1 VLGVTRLPPWFE
13 QTLSIFEPAF
23 SDSRN
28 AESLKHLVSALI
40 LAETQWTVSEL
51 SQGISRPDGNAKSRR
66 AYDYF
71 FGGADWSAT
80 DLAQCHAEYVF
91 DQLQVGAGDDV
102 LLHIDDTFAGKTG
115 DATDGVVRL
124 YNPVAGETELGNKLV
139 ISCLQIG
146 DVYVPYLAQMYVPED
161 LAPDFDEPFKKK
173 TEIAVEDIVTPLQL
187 PAGAALTVVFDSAYY
202 GDERAVAIQNQGD
215 NVVCRLKSDKHVSP
229 LGVVWTQRVDAFAST
244 LEYESTTITVRG
256 KEKTYDVA
264 SEIVEIEGV
273 GPVKIVASETDD
285 TTRHYLSTDLG
296 RSAAEILELVEHR
309 WNIETVHEESN
320 AKFGFKQY
328 QLEGKQ
334 AIERY
339 LQIVFLAWTL
349 VTFAERANVAFW
361 EERGGLSVR
370 LDYAKQAY
378 LVETLLEIT
387 EEVAPSLPRA
397 ERREQL
403 HELVREF
410 SWSSLANSFIAI
422 SKAYT
427 PSSGLCG
434 FYVGLIR
441 ESYFDKTNTAPLFKL
456 SPVR

>member
-1 VLGVTRLPPWFE
+1 M
-13 QTLSIFEPAF
+13 
-23 SDSRN
+23 
-28 AESLKHLVSALI
+28 
-40 LAETQWTVSEL
+40 LAEAQWTVGEL
-51 SQGISRPDGNAKSRR
+51 SRGISRPDADAKSRR

-80 DLAQCHAEYVF
+80 NLAQCHAEYVF

-102 LLHIDDTFAGKTG
+102 LLHIDDTFAPKTG
-115 DATDGVVRL
+115 DATDGVARL
-124 YNPVAGETELGNKLV
+124 YNPVAAETELGNKLV
-139 ISCLQIG
+139 TSCLQVG
-146 DVYVPYLAQMYVPED
+146 DVYVPYLARMYVPEE

-202 GDERAVAIQNQGD
+202 GDKRVVAIQDQGHD
-215 NVVCRLKSDKHVSP
+215 VVCRLKSDKHVS
-229 LGVVWTQRVDAFAST
+229 LQGAVWTQRVDARAST

-264 SEIVEIEGV
+264 SEIVEIDDV
-273 GPVKIVASETDD
+273 GPVKIVASKTDD

-328 QLEGKQ
+328 QLERKQ

-339 LQIVFLAWTL
+339 IQLVFLAWTL

-370 LDYAKQAY
+370 LDHAKEAY
-378 LVETLLEIT
+378 LVETLLEMT

-410 SWSSLANSFIAI
+410 SWSSFANFFLTAF
-422 SKAYT
+422 KTYT
-427 PSSGLCG
+427 ALNERSG
-434 FYVGLIR
+434 FYIDLV
-441 ESYFDKTNTAPLFKL
+441 
-456 SPVR
+456 

>member
-1 VLGVTRLPPWFE
+1 MLGVTRLPPWFD
-13 QTLSIFEPAF
+13 QALSTFEPAF

-28 AESLKHLVSALI
+28 VDSFNHLVSALI
-40 LAETQWTVSEL
+40 LAETQWTVSGL
-51 SQGISRPDGNAKSRR
+51 SRGISRPDGTAKSRR

-71 FGGADWSAT
+71 LGGADWSAA
-80 DLAQCHAEYVF
+80 DLAQQQAAYVF
-91 DQLQVGAGDDV
+91 ERLDVGADDEI
-102 LLHIDDTFAGKTG
+102 LLHIDDTFAPKTG
-115 DATDGVVRL
+115 DATDGVARL
-124 YNPVAGETELGNKLV
+124 YNPVAAETELGNKIV
-139 ISCLQIG
+139 TSCLQVG
-146 DVYVPYLAQMYVPED
+146 DVYVPYLARMYVPED

-202 GDERAVAIQNQGD
+202 GNERAVAIQNQGHD
-215 NVVCRLKSDKHVSP
+215 VVCRLKSDKHVSP
-229 LGVVWTQRVDAFAST
+229 QDVVWTQRVDARAST

-273 GPVKIVASETDD
+273 GPVKIVASKTED
-285 TTRHYLSTDLG
+285 TTRYYLSTDLG

-328 QLEGKQ
+328 QVERKQ

-339 LQIVFLAWTL
+339 IQLVFLAWTL
-349 VTFAERANVAFW
+349 VTFAERADVAFW

-370 LDYAKQAY
+370 LDHAKEAY
-378 LVETLLEIT
+378 LVETLLEMT
-387 EEVAPSLPRA
+387 EEVAPSLPQA

-410 SWSSLANSFIAI
+410 SWSSFAI
-422 SKAYT
+422 FFVAAIIIYT
-427 PSSGLCG
+427 PLSNRYG
-434 FYVGLIR
+434 FY
-441 ESYFDKTNTAPLFKL
+441 
-456 SPVR
+456 

>member
-1 VLGVTRLPPWFE
+1 MLGVTRLPPWFE
-13 QTLSIFEPAF
+13 QALSAFEPAF

-28 AESLKHLVSALI
+28 ADSLKHLVSALI
-40 LAETQWTVSEL
+40 LAETQWTVSGL

-71 FGGADWSAT
+71 FEGADWSAT
-80 DLAQCHAEYVF
+80 DLAQLHAEYVF

-115 DATDGVVRL
+115 DATDGVARL
-124 YNPVAGETELGNKLV
+124 YNPVEGETELGNKLV
-139 ISCLQIG
+139 TSCLQVG
-146 DVYVPYLAQMYVPED
+146 DVYVPYLARMYVPED

-173 TEIAVEDIVTPLQL
+173 TEIAVEEIATPLQL

-202 GDERAVAIQNQGD
+202 GDERVATIQNQGH

-229 LGVVWTQRVDAFAST
+229 QGVVWTQRVDAFAST

-273 GPVKIVASETDD
+273 GSVKIVASKTED

-339 LQIVFLAWTL
+339 LQLVFLAWTL

-361 EERGGLSVR
+361 DERGGLSVR
-370 LDYAKQAY
+370 LDHAKEAY
-378 LVETLLEIT
+378 LVETMLEII
-387 EEVAPSLPRA
+387 EEVAPLA
-397 ERREQL
+397 GATERREQL

-410 SWSSLANSFIAI
+410 SWSSFANSFVAVDNE
-422 SKAYT
+422 YT

-434 FYVGLIR
+434 FYADLIR
-441 ESYFDKTNTAPLFKL
+441 RATSIKRIQHLWPD
-456 SPVR
+456 

>member
-1 VLGVTRLPPWFE
+1 MLGVTRLPPWFE
-13 QTLSIFEPAF
+13 QAFSTFEPAF

-28 AESLKHLVSALI
+28 ADSLKHLVSTLI
-40 LAETQWTVSEL
+40 HGETQWTVSGL

-71 FGGADWSAT
+71 FSGADWSTT
-80 DLAQCHAEYVF
+80 DLVQYHAEYVF

-102 LLHIDDTFAGKTG
+102 LLHIDDTFVPKTG
-115 DATDGVVRL
+115 DATDGVARL
-124 YNPVAGETELGNKLV
+124 YNPVEGETELGNKIV
-139 ISCLQIG
+139 TSCLQVG
-146 DVYVPYLAQMYVPED
+146 DVYVPYRARMYLPED

-173 TEIAVEDIVTPLQL
+173 TKIAVEEIVTPLQL

-202 GDERAVAIQNQGD
+202 GDERVATIQNQGHD
-215 NVVCRLKSDKHVSP
+215 VVCRLKSNKHVSP
-229 LGVVWTQRVDAFAST
+229 QGVVWTQRVDALAST

-256 KEKTYDVA
+256 KERTYDIA
-264 SEIVEIEGV
+264 SKIVEIEGV
-273 GPVKIVASETDD
+273 GSVKIVASETED

-339 LQIVFLAWTL
+339 VQLVFLAWTL

-361 EERGGLSVR
+361 DERGGLSVR
-370 LDYAKQAY
+370 LDHAKEAY
-378 LVETLLEIT
+378 LVETLIEINDR
-387 EEVAPSLPRA
+387 VAPSLPRA

-410 SWSSLANSFIAI
+410 SWSSFADSFVA
-422 SKAYT
+422 ATDTYT
-427 PSSGLCG
+427 LLNKRHSL
-434 FYVGLIR
+434 Y
-441 ESYFDKTNTAPLFKL
+441 
-456 SPVR
+456 

>member
-1 VLGVTRLPPWFE
+1 M
-13 QTLSIFEPAF
+13 
-23 SDSRN
+23 
-28 AESLKHLVSALI
+28 SALI
-40 LAETQWTVSEL
+40 LAETQWTVSGL

-71 FGGADWSAT
+71 FEGADWSAT
-80 DLAQCHAEYVF
+80 DLAQLHAEYVF
-91 DQLQVGAGDDV
+91 DQLQVGTGDDV

-115 DATDGVVRL
+115 DATDGVARL
-124 YNPVAGETELGNKLV
+124 YNPVEGETELGNKLV
-139 ISCLQIG
+139 TSCLQVG
-146 DVYVPYLAQMYVPED
+146 EVYVPYLARMYVPED
-161 LAPDFDEPFKKK
+161 LATDFDEPFKKK
-173 TEIAVEDIVTPLQL
+173 TEIAVEEIVTPLQL

-202 GDERAVAIQNQGD
+202 GDERVATIQNQGH

-229 LGVVWTQRVDAFAST
+229 QGVVWTQRVDAFAST

-256 KEKTYDVA
+256 KEKTYDIA
-264 SEIVEIEGV
+264 SKIVEIEDV
-273 GPVKIVASETDD
+273 GPVKIVASKTED

-339 LQIVFLAWTL
+339 LQLVFLAWTL

-370 LDYAKQAY
+370 LDHAKEAY
-378 LVETLLEIT
+378 LVETMLEIT
-387 EEVAPSLPRA
+387 EKVAPVAPLA
-397 ERREQL
+397 GATEQL

-410 SWSSLANSFIAI
+410 SWSSLANSFVAVIE
-422 SKAYT
+422 
-427 PSSGLCG
+427 
-434 FYVGLIR
+434 V
-441 ESYFDKTNTAPLFKL
+441 
-456 SPVR
+456 

>member
-1 VLGVTRLPPWFE
+1 VLGVTRLPPWFK
-13 QTLSIFEPAF
+13 QAFSTFEPAF
-23 SDSRN
+23 FDSRN
-28 AESLKHLVSALI
+28 ADSFKHLVSALI
-40 LAETQWTVSEL
+40 LAETQWTVSGL

-71 FGGADWSAT
+71 FEGADWSAT
-80 DLAQCHAEYVF
+80 DLAQYHAEYVF
-91 DQLQVGAGDDV
+91 DQLQVGANDDI

-115 DATDGVVRL
+115 DATDGVARL

-139 ISCLQIG
+139 TSCLQVG
-146 DVYVPYLAQMYVPED
+146 DVYVPYLARMYVPED

-173 TEIAVEDIVTPLQL
+173 TEIAVEEIVTPLQL

-202 GDERAVAIQNQGD
+202 GDERVVTIQDQGHD
-215 NVVCRLKSDKHVSP
+215 VVCRLKSDKHVS
-229 LGVVWTQRVDAFAST
+229 LQDVVWTQRVDARAST

-264 SEIVEIEGV
+264 SEVVEIEDV
-273 GPVKIVASETDD
+273 GPVKIVTSKTDD

-339 LQIVFLAWTL
+339 IQLVFLAWTL

-370 LDYAKQAY
+370 LDHAKEAY
-378 LVETLLEIT
+378 LVETLLEIF

-410 SWSSLANSFIAI
+410 SWSSFVNSFLTVFRT
-422 SKAYT
+422 YT
-427 PSSGLCG
+427 PLNERSG
-434 FYVGLIR
+434 FYTALI
-441 ESYFDKTNTAPLFKL
+441 
-456 SPVR
+456 

>member
-1 VLGVTRLPPWFE
+1 MLGVTRLPPWFE
-13 QTLSIFEPAF
+13 QAFAAFEPVF
-23 SDSRN
+23 TDSRN
-28 AESLKHLVSALI
+28 ADSFKHLASTLI
-40 LAETQWTVSEL
+40 LGEAQSTVSEL
-51 SQGISRPDGNAKSRR
+51 SRGISRPAGSAKSRR

-71 FGGADWSAT
+71 FSGADWSSA
-80 DLAQCHAEYVF
+80 DLAQYHAEYVF
-91 DQLQVGAGDDV
+91 DQLQIGAGDDV
-102 LLHIDDTFAGKTG
+102 LLHIDDTFVPKTG
-115 DATDGVVRL
+115 DATDGVARL
-124 YNPVAGETELGNKLV
+124 YNPVAGETELGNKV
-139 ISCLQIG
+139 VTSSLQVG
-146 DVYVPYLAQMYVPED
+146 DVYVPYRARMYVPED

-173 TEIAVEDIVTPLQL
+173 TEIAVEEIVTPLQL

-202 GDERAVAIQNQGD
+202 GDERVIAIQNQGHD
-215 NVVCRLKSDKHVSP
+215 VVCRLKSDKHVSP
-229 LGVVWTQRVDAFAST
+229 RGVVWTQRVDAFAST

-273 GPVKIVASETDD
+273 GPVKIVVSETDD

-296 RSAAEILELVEHR
+296 RSAAEILEFVEHR

-339 LQIVFLAWTL
+339 IQLVFLAWTL
-349 VTFAERANVAFW
+349 VTFSERANVGFW

-370 LDYAKQAY
+370 LDHAKEAY
-378 LVETLLEIT
+378 LVETMLEIT

-410 SWSSLANSFIAI
+410 SWSSLANSFVAVAN
-422 SKAYT
+422 KYT
-427 PSSGLCG
+427 PSNRLCG
-434 FYVGLIR
+434 FYADLIR
-441 ESYFDKTNTAPLFKL
+441 KSLFNKMNTASLARL
-456 SPVR
+456 DPVH

>member
-13 QTLSIFEPAF
+13 QAFAAFEQVF

-28 AESLKHLVSALI
+28 ADSFKHLVSTLI
-40 LAETQWTVSEL
+40 LGEAQWTVSGL
-51 SQGISRPDGNAKSRR
+51 ARGISRPDADAKSRR

-71 FGGADWSAT
+71 FSGADWSPT
-80 DLAQCHAEYVF
+80 DLAHYHAEYVF
-91 DQLQVGAGDDV
+91 DQLQVDAGDDV
-102 LLHIDDTFAGKTG
+102 LLHIDDTFIPKTG
-115 DATDGVVRL
+115 DATDGVARL
-124 YNPVAGETELGNKLV
+124 YNPVAGETELGNKIV
-139 ISCLQIG
+139 TSSLQIG
-146 DVYVPYLAQMYVPED
+146 DIYVPYRARMYVPED
-161 LAPDFDEPFKKK
+161 LASDFDEPFKKK

-202 GDERAVAIQNQGD
+202 SDERVIAIQNQD
-215 NVVCRLKSDKHVSP
+215 HDVVCRLKSDKHVSP
-229 LGVVWTQRVDAFAST
+229 QGVVWTRRVDAFAST

-264 SEIVEIEGV
+264 NEIVEIEDV
-273 GPVKIVASETDD
+273 GPVKIVASKTED

-296 RSAAEILELVEHR
+296 RSAAEILEFVEHR

-334 AIERY
+334 AIECY
-339 LQIVFLAWTL
+339 IQLVFLAWTL
-349 VTFAERANVAFW
+349 VSFAERANVAFW
-361 EERGGLSVR
+361 DERGGLSVR
-370 LDYAKQAY
+370 LDHAKEAY

-387 EEVAPSLPRA
+387 DKVPPSLPRA

-410 SWSSLANSFIAI
+410 SWSSLAIPFIPTI
-422 SKAYT
+422 K
-427 PSSGLCG
+427 
-434 FYVGLIR
+434 I
-441 ESYFDKTNTAPLFKL
+441 
-456 SPVR
+456 

>member
-13 QTLSIFEPAF
+13 QAFAAFEPVF

-28 AESLKHLVSALI
+28 VDSFKHLVSTLI
-40 LAETQWTVSEL
+40 LGEAQWTVSEL
-51 SQGISRPDGNAKSRR
+51 SRGISRPDGNAKSRR
-66 AYDYF
+66 AYGYF
-71 FGGADWSAT
+71 FGGADWSPT
-80 DLAQCHAEYVF
+80 NLAQYHAEYVF
-91 DQLQVGAGDDV
+91 NQLQVGAGDDV
-102 LLHIDDTFAGKTG
+102 LLHIDDTFVPKTG
-115 DATDGVVRL
+115 DATDGVARL

-139 ISCLQIG
+139 TSSLQVG
-146 DVYVPYLAQMYVPED
+146 EVYVPYLARMYVPED
-161 LAPDFDEPFKKK
+161 LAPDFDKPFKKK
-173 TEIAVEDIVTPLQL
+173 TEIAVEEIVTPLQL

-202 GDERAVAIQNQGD
+202 GDERVVAIQNQGHD
-215 NVVCRLKSDKHVSP
+215 VVCRLKSDKHVSP
-229 LGVVWTQRVDAFAST
+229 QGVVWTQRVDAFAST

-264 SEIVEIEGV
+264 SEIVEIEDV
-273 GPVKIVASETDD
+273 GLVKIVASKTEDM
-285 TTRHYLSTDLG
+285 TRHYLSTDLG

-334 AIERY
+334 AIECY
-339 LQIVFLAWTL
+339 IQLVFLAWTL

-370 LDYAKQAY
+370 LDHAKEAY

-387 EEVAPSLPRA
+387 EEVAPSLPRV

-410 SWSSLANSFIAI
+410 SWSSLANSFVAIAKLY
-422 SKAYT
+422 S
-427 PSSGLCG
+427 
-434 FYVGLIR
+434 
-441 ESYFDKTNTAPLFKL
+441 PL
-456 SPVR
+456 S

>member
-1 VLGVTRLPPWFE
+1 MLGVTRLPPWFE
-13 QTLSIFEPAF
+13 QAFAAFEQVF

-28 AESLKHLVSALI
+28 ADSFKHLVSTLI
-40 LAETQWTVSEL
+40 LGEAQWTVSGL
-51 SQGISRPDGNAKSRR
+51 ARGISRPDADAKSRR

-71 FGGADWSAT
+71 FGGADWSPT
-80 DLAQCHAEYVF
+80 NLAHYHAEYVF
-91 DQLQVGAGDDV
+91 EQLQVGAGDDV
-102 LLHIDDTFAGKTG
+102 LLHIDDTFIPKTG
-115 DATDGVVRL
+115 DATDGVARL
-124 YNPVAGETELGNKLV
+124 YNPVAGETELGNKIV
-139 ISCLQIG
+139 TSSLQVG
-146 DVYVPYLAQMYVPED
+146 DAYVPYRARMYVPED
-161 LAPDFDEPFKKK
+161 LASDFDEPFKKK
-173 TEIAVEDIVTPLQL
+173 TEIAVEEIVTPLQL
-187 PAGAALTVVFDSAYY
+187 PAGAALTVVFDAAYY
-202 GDERAVAIQNQGD
+202 GDERIVAIQNQGHD
-215 NVVCRLKSDKHVSP
+215 VVCRLKSDKHVSP
-229 LGVVWTQRVDAFAST
+229 QSVVWTQRVDAFAAT

-273 GPVKIVASETDD
+273 GPMKIVASKTED

-334 AIERY
+334 AIECY
-339 LQIVFLAWTL
+339 IQLVFLAWTL

-361 EERGGLSVR
+361 DERGGLSVR
-370 LDYAKQAY
+370 LDHAKEAY

-387 EEVAPSLPRA
+387 DEVSPSLPRA

-410 SWSSLANSFIAI
+410 SWSSLAISFVPAAKI
-422 SKAYT
+422 YT
-427 PSSGLCG
+427 P
-434 FYVGLIR
+434 
-441 ESYFDKTNTAPLFKL
+441 ENN
-456 SPVR
+456 

>member
-1 VLGVTRLPPWFE
+1 MLGVTRLPPWFKE
-13 QTLSIFEPAF
+13 ALSTFELAF

-28 AESLKHLVSALI
+28 VDSFRHLVSALI
-40 LAETQWTVSEL
+40 LAETQWTVSGL
-51 SQGISRPDGNAKSRR
+51 SEGISRPDGNAKSRR

-71 FGGADWSAT
+71 FGGANWSVT
-80 DLAQCHAEYVF
+80 DLAQYHAEYVF
-91 DQLQVGAGDDV
+91 DQFQVGADDDV

-115 DATDGVVRL
+115 DATDGVARL
-124 YNPVAGETELGNKLV
+124 YNPVAAETELGNKLV
-139 ISCLQIG
+139 TSCLQVG

-173 TEIAVEDIVTPLQL
+173 TEIAVKDIVTPLQL

-202 GDERAVAIQNQGD
+202 GDERVVAIQDQGHD
-215 NVVCRLKSDKHVSP
+215 VVCRLKSGKHVS
-229 LGVVWTQRVDAFAST
+229 LQDVVWTQRVDARAST

-256 KEKTYDVA
+256 KEKTYDIA
-264 SEIVEIEGV
+264 SEVVEIDDV
-273 GPVKIVASETDD
+273 GPVKIVASKTDD
-285 TTRHYLSTDLG
+285 ITRHYLSTDLG

-328 QLEGKQ
+328 QLERKQ

-339 LQIVFLAWTL
+339 IQLVFLAWTL
-349 VTFAERANVAFW
+349 VTFAERANVPFW

-370 LDYAKQAY
+370 LDHAKEAY

-387 EEVAPSLPRA
+387 EEVPPSLPRA

-410 SWSSLANSFIAI
+410 SWSSFANYFLPAF
-422 SKAYT
+422 KTHT
-427 PSSGLCG
+427 PLNERYG
-434 FYVGLIR
+434 F
-441 ESYFDKTNTAPLFKL
+441 
-456 SPVR
+456 